1 LTGIWRAIVGGR
13 IVEWTSRGVISVS
26 SRVKRQRQQRA
37 EQKRS
42 SDETEGRWHSK
53 HGSQRYRRV
62 GV

>member
-42 SDETEGRWHSK
+42 SDETGGREQSK
-53 HGSQRYRRV
+53 HSSERCRRADV
-62 GV
+62 